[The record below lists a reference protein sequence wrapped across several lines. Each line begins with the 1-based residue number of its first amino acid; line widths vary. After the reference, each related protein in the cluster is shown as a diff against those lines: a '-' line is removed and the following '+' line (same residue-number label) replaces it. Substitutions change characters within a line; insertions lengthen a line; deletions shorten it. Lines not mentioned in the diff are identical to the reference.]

1 MIDEVDKRCGY
12 EGARE
17 AFEVCALAV
26 RNTSALSPNKIDF
39 GSVTRE
45 NISATSNKEF
55 KTSKSNHGSK
65 RKSILLSPSKLGAG
79 HQHGSNLSQH
89 NASIGD
95 IHDDSSFSGKER
107 NPLGMSTTSSR
118 KSISS
123 NTSSHAR

>member
-1 MIDEVDKRCGY
+1 MIDEVDKRFGY

-26 RNTSALSPNKIDF
+26 RKTSALSPNKIIF
-39 GSVTRE
+39 SPASKE
-45 NISATSNKEF
+45 NSSNTPIKENKSS
-55 KTSKSNHGSK
+55 KTNQGSK
-65 RKSILLSPSKLGAG
+65 RKSILLSPSKMVGG
-79 HQHGSNLSQH
+79 QHPASNLSLH
-89 NASIGD
+89 NTSIGD
-95 IHDDSSFSGKER
+95 IHDSSFNEKER